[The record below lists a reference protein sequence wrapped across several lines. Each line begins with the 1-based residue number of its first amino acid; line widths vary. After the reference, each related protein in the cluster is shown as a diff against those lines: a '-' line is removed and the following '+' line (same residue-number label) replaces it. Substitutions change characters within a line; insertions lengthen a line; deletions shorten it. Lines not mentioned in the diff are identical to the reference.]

1 MMNVILTAI
10 ADCAI
15 IEPRV
20 FKDDRGEFYES
31 FNEKRF
37 SELVDSS
44 VRFVQDNQSTSHHGV
59 LRGLHYQTEQA
70 QGKLVRVIHGEVFDV
85 AVDLR
90 RSSKSFGQ
98 WVGVNLSAENQRMF
112 WVPAGFAHGFVV
124 LSESATF
131 LYKATDYY
139 APQFERTLAW
149 NDPTIGIEW
158 PLASPNVSAK
168 DAVGKTLSDAD
179 TYA

>member
-1 MMNVILTAI
+1 MKVIRTAI

-20 FKDDRGEFYES
+20 FKDGRGEFYES

-37 SELVDSS
+37 AELVDSS

-112 WVPAGFAHGFVV
+112 WVPPGFAHGFVV

>member
-1 MMNVILTAI
+1 MMKVIRTAI

-20 FKDDRGEFYES
+20 FKDGRGEFYES

-37 SELVDSS
+37 AELVDSS

-112 WVPAGFAHGFVV
+112 WVPPGFAHGFVV

>member
-1 MMNVILTAI
+1 MNVIRTTI

-20 FKDDRGEFYES
+20 FKDERGEFYES

-37 SELVDSS
+37 AELVDSS

-70 QGKLVRVIHGEVFDV
+70 QGKLVRVTEGVVFDV

-90 RSSKSFGQ
+90 RSSKHFGQ
-98 WVGVNLSAENQRMF
+98 WVSVTLSAENQRMF
-112 WVPAGFAHGFVV
+112 WVPPGFAHGFVV

-131 LYKATDYY
+131 LYKTTDYY
-139 APQFERTLAW
+139 APQFERTLMW
-149 NDPTIGIEW
+149 NDPAIGIEW
-158 PLASPNVSAK
+158 PLASPIVSAK
-168 DAVGKTLSDAD
+168 DAVGKTLADAD

>member
-1 MMNVILTAI
+1 MNVIRTAI

-20 FKDDRGEFYES
+20 FKDERGEFYES

-37 SELVDSS
+37 AELVDSS

-70 QGKLVRVIHGEVFDV
+70 QGKLVRVTEGVVFDV

-90 RSSKSFGQ
+90 RSSKHFGQ
-98 WVGVNLSAENQRMF
+98 WVGVNLSAENQRIF
-112 WVPAGFAHGFVV
+112 WVPPGFAHGFVV
-124 LSESATF
+124 LSGSATF
-131 LYKATDYY
+131 LYKTTDYY
-139 APQFERTLAW
+139 APQFERTLMW
-149 NDPTIGIEW
+149 NDPAIGIEW
-158 PLASPNVSAK
+158 PLASPIVSAK
-168 DAVGKTLSDAD
+168 DAVGKTLPDAD

>member
-1 MMNVILTAI
+1 MNVILTAI